1 MGVTPEVGMWVSP
14 PCSRTHQQCS
24 PCNDW
29 TPTNLDDPLLH
40 GTCPA
45 PNNVQKK
52 LALRLKSFCWLM
64 FYHAWILLG
73 QKDLNKI
80 ESGSIQG
87 SSSKPFARP
96 EETSSEHL
104 LRCPSS
110 TKAGMRATYAHKGLP
125 GWSLAFALN
134 VARYHKSD
142 VLLHKPTELLPDIIA
157 HRPDASSTQSV
168 VWSAHLSAIGGF
180 SPFHAWNHQPGE
192 YVTWLFSRLHFPL
205 YWILYYGISS
215 RLFFET

>member
-1 MGVTPEVGMWVSP
+1 MGVTPEVGMWVSL

-29 TPTNLDDPLLH
+29 TPTNLERI
-40 GTCPA
+40 
-45 PNNVQKK
+45 VQKK
-52 LALRLKSFCWLM
+52 LALWLKSFCWLM

-134 VARYHKSD
+134 VARYRKSD
-142 VLLHKPTELLPDIIA
+142 VLLHKPTELLPDIMT

-180 SPFHAWNHQPGE
+180 SPFQQTLWSN
-192 YVTWLFSRLHFPL
+192 FSLAMEREKTRLKPPTR
-205 YWILYYGISS
+205 WICDLVV
-215 RLFFET
+215 

>member
-1 MGVTPEVGMWVSP
+1 
-14 PCSRTHQQCS
+14 
-24 PCNDW
+24 
-29 TPTNLDDPLLH
+29 
-40 GTCPA
+40 
-45 PNNVQKK
+45 
-52 LALRLKSFCWLM
+52 
-64 FYHAWILLG
+64 LG

-168 VWSAHLSAIGGF
+168 VWSAHLSAVVSVHSNKHYDPIL
-180 SPFHAWNHQPGE
+180 AME
-192 YVTWLFSRLHFPL
+192 REKTRLKPPT
-205 YWILYYGISS
+205 
-215 RLFFET
+215 R